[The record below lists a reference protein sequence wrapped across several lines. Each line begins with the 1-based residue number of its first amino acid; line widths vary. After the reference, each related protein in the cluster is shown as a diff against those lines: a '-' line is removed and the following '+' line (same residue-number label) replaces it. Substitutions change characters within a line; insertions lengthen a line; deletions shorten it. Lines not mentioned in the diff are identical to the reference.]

1 MPPVLFIFV
10 SPHSVL
16 FLIALTCFCY
26 PKVAIIVGI
35 LIVILLFCACD
46 LWTGLL
52 TVLLCMAITCVAT
65 IIITRLYL
73 RHRGDKF
80 LPRLTDAMDKL
91 PHTFTP
97 SSSNPERA
105 ALETVKFLYSSG
117 LYLFP
122 QSERFFLRA
131 KNLTYDSDYYKSV
144 SEKYKNEQKR
154 RKRLALK
161 EKLDRLDDRD
171 SLQHFLEECTPYQ
184 YQWDKSVKDLFMK
197 AHSAGYTFS
206 LRRRKR

>member
-1 MPPVLFIFV
+1 MPIVLFA
-10 SPHSVL
+10 SPSVL
-16 FLIALTCFCY
+16 LLIVLLCFCC
-26 PKVAIIVGI
+26 PDVAIVVGI

-73 RHRGDKF
+73 RYRGDKF

-91 PHTFTP
+91 PDTFTP

-117 LYLFP
+117 LQLFP
-122 QSERFFLRA
+122 PSERFFLRS
-131 KNLTYDSDYYKSV
+131 KIVNDDSDYYESV
-144 SEKYKNEQKR
+144 SEKYKNEKKR

-171 SLQHFLEECTPYQ
+171 NLQHFLEECTPYK
-184 YQWDKSVKDLFMK
+184 YQWDKSVKDLFRT

-206 LRRRKR
+206 FRRRKR